1 MANPE
6 NEKPQLYVTVSTD
19 KQRGIQHMEAL
30 YEDRNGILLPKRF
43 SSQNHDQPLTYQQ
56 ISTINGKSQYSSNTV
71 KSGDAKKHNPQFN
84 KDDILEPSSGRKHF
98 GGDDSLTDK
107 YATKEEL
114 KTLDTKLSGQFETL
128 MAKMDGKFNTMN
140 AKTDGKFDELNATI
154 TGSFKSAK
162 AETESRFSK
171 LEAIQSKWF
180 IGTAIAI
187 VGLVVALL
195 KFF

>member
-1 MANPE
+1 ME
-6 NEKPQLYVTVSTD
+6 NQKESTAVRM
-19 KQRGIQHMEAL
+19 K
-30 YEDRNGILLPKRF
+30 
-43 SSQNHDQPLTYQQ
+43 
-56 ISTINGKSQYSSNTV
+56 
-71 KSGDAKKHNPQFN
+71 
-84 KDDILEPSSGRKHF
+84 PSSENYAKRWRSMDSKVVTMDGAPLITDIKRRISASTHGKIALDNDD
-98 GGDDSLTDK
+98 GGGTMEDK

-114 KTLDTKLSGQFETL
+114 KTLDTKVSGQFETL